1 MLYDNSNKTVGMN
14 KTILQDNNVL
24 QSYPNAIYNPY
35 KKYSIFSPEA
45 PVFTP
50 NGVLTTTQYKTVKK
64 DYGSEYAR
72 IHEPINSLVT
82 EQLTT
87 SKRNRYPIPIYDTIN
102 DGYII
107 SDKDNELTE
116 VNPDET
122 RFPVKSDKNMLVT
135 PDAVELKYKIDPSTE
150 LVHKNKQPFKYI
162 KQEYN
167 NMLPNF
173 LRNQESYNKNRNV
186 KIINDKNNNQRE
198 TINNKETFDNSY
210 QSRNQ
215 LYKDMWNYDNR
226 VRDNKMLNKFNNI
239 DINEGFTL
247 IEEPKREKY
256 YNNSKKLTDRYEK
269 YYTNTD
275 YIKNVDTLDDINND
289 TNNSSVETFVGST
302 NYSTSTD
309 NYLSILLSQAVS
321 ILCFVKRN
329 NDFTPW
335 CKYWNFLDNNLHK
348 QGGQILFE
356 QLNSS
361 DADVAFVQNKG
372 EKMKFRIRDNMKFV
386 PISIYTYVLI
396 HEMAHLANGEEW
408 GHGPNFQMLMHLM
421 ELAGYEIGIIKVD
434 KYPIEPYYSGSTPI
448 LTKDSI
454 KSELFDAIDI
464 IIKNNGNK
472 KFYTDLRNKIAN
484 T

>member
-1 MLYDNSNKTVGMN
+1 MLYDNGNKTIGMN

-72 IHEPINSLVT
+72 IYEPINSLVT

-107 SDKDNELTE
+107 SDKNNELTE

-150 LVHKNKQPFKYI
+150 LIHKNKQPFKYI

-173 LRNQESYNKNRNV
+173 LRNQESYNKNCRTT
-186 KIINDKNNNQRE
+186 NDKNNHQQE
-198 TINNKETFDNSY
+198 TITKKETFDNSY

-215 LYKDMWNYDNR
+215 MYKDMWNYDNR
-226 VRDNKMLNKFNNI
+226 ANDNKMLNKFDNVN
-239 DINEGFTL
+239 INEGFTL
-247 IEEPKREKY
+247 IEGPKFEEY

-269 YYTNTD
+269 YYTNSD
-275 YIKNVDTLDDINND
+275 YIKNVDTLDDIDND
-289 TNNSSVETFVGST
+289 TNNSSVETFVGSS
-302 NYSTSTD
+302 NYSTSID

-329 NDFTPW
+329 KDFEPW
-335 CKYWNFLDNNLHK
+335 CKYWEFLDNNLHK

-372 EKMKFRIRDNMKFV
+372 EKMKFRIRDNIKFV

-421 ELAGYEIGIIKVD
+421 ELAGYEIGIVKVE
-434 KYPIEPYYSGSTPI
+434 KYPTEPYYSGSTPI

-454 KSELFDAIDI
+454 KSELFDAIDV